1 MIRVHSSARALLVF
15 VSLLLAGLSASAA
28 PPMANVVLASAAPAG
43 ALPSAALPANA
54 VPAWASRVVKVVVTR
69 QDGAVE
75 LGSAVSL
82 AGERMVT
89 NCHVLRAAARIEI
102 IAEGRTR
109 PARAVR
115 RDAYR
120 DLCFIDVPGYRAS
133 PLALVEPDAT
143 QVGMAVI
150 AVGFSGGEFAVSRGD
165 VVGLHRCECANE
177 RVIQTSAAFDRGAS
191 GGGLFDSRGRLV
203 GILTFKARAG
213 GDFHFALPVG
223 WLNEIANGTL
233 EAVSEG
239 ATFWEQPGKVSA
251 YFLTACDLGA
261 KQRWQPLSLLAN
273 EWTGQEPGNPE
284 AWMALGRAYQGMS
297 LRDPALRAFQ
307 RVIQLDARH
316 AGAESALQ
324 QLEFQLGHS
333 LIKPAVI

>member
-1 MIRVHSSARALLVF
+1 MIRVHSSARALLVCL
-15 VSLLLAGLSASAA
+15 SLLLYGLTAWAA
-28 PPMANVVLASAAPAG
+28 PLNTVLASAMPAG
-43 ALPSAALPANA
+43 PLPSAALPANA
-54 VPAWASRVVKVVVTR
+54 VPAWSTRVVKVVVTR

-89 NCHVLRAAARIEI
+89 NCHVLRAAARIEV

-143 QVGMAVI
+143 HVGMAVV

-165 VVGLHRCECANE
+165 VVGLHRCECAVE
-177 RVIQTSAAFDRGAS
+177 RVIQTSAPFDRGAS
-191 GGGLFDSRGRLV
+191 GGGLFDSQGRLV

-213 GDFHFALPVG
+213 GDFHFALPAG
-223 WLNEIANGTL
+223 WLREIANGTL
-233 EAVSEG
+233 EAISEG

-261 KQRWQPLSLLAN
+261 KQRWQTLSQLAN
-273 EWTGQEPGNPE
+273 DWTGQEPNNPE

-297 LRDPALRAFQ
+297 LREPALRAFQ

-316 AGAESALQ
+316 AGAESALH
-324 QLEFQLGHS
+324 QLEFQLGRS
-333 LIKPAVI
+333 QIAPAVI